1 MYNHPL
7 GFSLYN
13 LNNRKNKKKILKK
26 AIVFEGEKSPLLY
39 ESYFG
44 RENDIS
50 VACCGSNLSSYQLKL
65 LLDLGI
71 EEVIIAFDKQFKTK
85 GDLEFKRWTKKLTDI
100 DKKYREY
107 VKISFMFDKN
117 DILRYKSSP
126 IDEGKDKFIKLYEER
141 FSL

>member
-1 MYNHPL
+1 M
-7 GFSLYN
+7 
-13 LNNRKNKKKILKK
+13 
-26 AIVFEGEKSPLLY
+26 EKSPLLY

-85 GDLEFKRWTKKLTDI
+85 GDLEFKRWTKKLADI

>member
-13 LNNRKNKKKILKK
+13 LNNSKNNIKILKK

-85 GDLEFKRWTKKLTDI
+85 GDLEFKRWKKKLADI

>member
-13 LNNRKNKKKILKK
+13 LNNSKNNIKILKK

-71 EEVIIAFDKQFKTK
+71 EEVVIAFDKQFKTK
-85 GDLEFKRWTKKLTDI
+85 GDLEFKRWTKKLADI